1 MRLGETNVFTSL
13 SHLDSI
19 RDDSCSGGFLD
30 AFKEFEKCALA
41 VSG

>member
-1 MRLGETNVFTSL
+1 MRLGEMNVFTSR

-19 RDDSCSGGFLD
+19 REDSWIGGVLD
-30 AFKEFEKCALA
+30 AFKELEKCALT